1 MTAKTRFI
9 KEKLDKL
16 VFIKMH
22 NFGTSKDII
31 KNMKRQTTAWEKIL
45 ANHISNQGLVSEIQK
60 QIPKTHED
68 KQPN

>member
-1 MTAKTRFI
+1 MQ
-9 KEKLDKL
+9 
-16 VFIKMH
+16 

-31 KNMKRQTTAWEKIL
+31 KNMKRQTTAWEEIL
-45 ANHISNQGLVSEIQK
+45 ASHISNQGLVSEIQK